1 MGQIPIDIV
10 QYVAYLFYIILLW
23 KSIYLSKHIGRF
35 EALSSLVMPLIFE
48 NYDTHMYSHYYS

>member
-10 QYVAYLFYIILLW
+10 QYVAYLSYIILLW

-35 EALSSLVMPLIFE
+35 EALSFLAMPLIFR
-48 NYDTHMYSHYYS
+48 NYDTQVYSHYYR